1 MSTLIDARQRGRDKS
16 ADNRA
21 RFLRRFRGLLR
32 SKVADLARHRSIRDA
47 NQGAELELSPHDIS
61 EPRFRHR
68 AGSGAQSKIL
78 PGNDRFTR
86 GEHIARRPQGA
97 AEGGSDPADGSAGDD
112 PFRFVLTRDEYLGIL
127 FDDLELPRLLRT
139 QQADITETRIRRAG
153 YSRQGV
159 PGTLAVPRTMKTS
172 LARRTALSGA
182 LREQL
187 RLARAELAAREA
199 EAEAEAAVKAEA
211 EAATEAT
218 ARSASEATTKSASEA
233 TLNPA
238 SADALAPESERTTT
252 LATDQPT
259 NVAQRLRSRIAELER
274 QLQHVPFLDEL
285 DLRYRAAVPFESPR
299 TAAVMIC
306 LMDVSSSMDEDLK
319 DIAKRF
325 FLLLYL
331 FLERKY
337 DRVELVFIRH
347 TEDAEE
353 CQEQEFFHGSKSGGT
368 RVLAGL
374 QKVAEVALRYPASHW
389 NVYLAQASDG
399 DAFGDD
405 GTRSAQFLAST
416 LRERLRFAVFLGVG
430 NDENSTLARSYRAI
444 ADAGYLSMA
453 HAANRDLVYPAFRAL
468 FLPTA

>member
-86 GEHIARRPQGA
+86 GEHIPRRPQGT

-199 EAEAEAAVKAEA
+199 EATAKSEA
-211 EAATEAT
+211 EAATKAT
-218 ARSASEATTKSASEA
+218 ARSASEAS
-233 TLNPA
+233 LNPT
-238 SADALAPESERTTT
+238 STDALAPESERTTT

-259 NVAQRLRSRIAELER
+259 NVAQRLRSRIVELER

-430 NDENSTLARSYRAI
+430 SDENSTLARSYRAI